1 MKILIINT
9 DYSEF
14 LEWLYEQH
22 PGLAER
28 SYDEQMRAR
37 NESLSGLADFYS
49 SNLKKLGH
57 EARDIYANNH
67 IMQSAWVRRHGQNE
81 TMDTLVTT
89 ARRFAS
95 GTPLRYLKRM
105 LRPLFPSQVLHH
117 VLAAQIR
124 YYKPDILLNQAVT
137 DIPDEF
143 L

>member
-1 MKILIINT
+1 MKPMKILIINT

-37 NESLSGLADFYS
+37 NESLFGLADFYS

-67 IMQSAWVRRHGQNE
+67 IMQSAWVRRRGGQP
-81 TMDTLVTT
+81 VRHCF
-89 ARRFAS
+89 RRTDHPIRTFSKEAS
-95 GTPLRYLKRM
+95 RHFLDGASTPPVPDCPRRGTPSPHGFRL
-105 LRPLFPSQVLHH
+105 P
-117 VLAAQIR
+117 
-124 YYKPDILLNQAVT
+124 T
-137 DIPDEF
+137 
-143 L
+143 